1 MKSLLLN
8 IKNILT
14 YLMVIAIYFFLVN
27 IEARNDKNNYRRN
40 KILENENKS
49 KERKIDIDVKNQ
61 RVSIPVIPFN
71 Q

>member
-1 MKSLLLN
+1 
-8 IKNILT
+8 
-14 YLMVIAIYFFLVN
+14 MVIAIYFFLVN